1 MEKDI
6 AIHSYG
12 IFFKHPRT
20 EKHGL
25 ETLSSDWRILSSSK
39 DEEDPLDKWYINIEV
54 IHRDDIFN
62 PEQIKEFLNKHWNSP
77 KKLLK
82 LQECGSVWKLATNVK
97 DCDTEVS
104 RFRNEYKGKMKKYE
118 EERTGE
124 LTYYIEQKDCPDAI
138 LKIPLYATLG
148 KNLIK
153 SDCRDNEWECAF
165 VFDAENKSFEIKNV
179 SLSEFTF

>member
-1 MEKDI
+1 MSF
-6 AIHSYG
+6 HNYG

-25 ETLSSDWRILSSSK
+25 ETLSQDWRILPSSK
-39 DEEDPLDKWYINIEV
+39 YGEGPLDKWYINIEV
-54 IHRDDIFN
+54 INNDDNFN
-62 PEQIKEFLNKHWNSP
+62 PEQIKEFLDKHWNSQ

-82 LQECGSVWKLATNVK
+82 LQECGTVWKLADSVK
-97 DCDTEVS
+97 ECDTEVS
-104 RFRNEYKGKMKKYE
+104 RFRNEYKGKMEKYE
-118 EERTGE
+118 DERTGE
-124 LTYYIEQKDCPDAI
+124 LTYYIEQKDCPDAT

-165 VFDAENKSFEIKNV
+165 IFDEESTSFEMKNV
-179 SLSEFTF
+179 SLSDFTF

>member
-1 MEKDI
+1 MSF
-6 AIHSYG
+6 HSYG

-25 ETLSSDWRILSSSK
+25 ETLSPDWRILPSSK
-39 DEEDPLDKWYINIEV
+39 DEKDPLDKWYINIEV
-54 IHRDDIFN
+54 IHRDDNFD
-62 PEQIKEFLNKHWNSP
+62 PEQIKEFLDKHWNSQ

-82 LQECGSVWKLATNVK
+82 LQECGTIWKLATNVK

-104 RFRNEYKGKMKKYE
+104 RFRNEYKGKMEKYE

-124 LTYYIEQKDCPDAI
+124 LTYYIEQKDCPNAT

-165 VFDAENKSFEIKNV
+165 VFDENSKSFEIKLV
-179 SLSEFTF
+179 IL

>member
-1 MEKDI
+1 MV
-6 AIHSYG
+6 Y
-12 IFFKHPRT
+12 
-20 EKHGL
+20 
-25 ETLSSDWRILSSSK
+25 
-39 DEEDPLDKWYINIEV
+39 YINIEV
-54 IHRDDIFN
+54 IHRDDNFDF
-62 PEQIKEFLNKHWNSP
+62 EQIKEFLDTHWNSQ

-104 RFRNEYKGKMKKYE
+104 RFRNEYEGKMEKYE
-118 EERTGE
+118 DERTGE
-124 LTYYIEQKDCPDAI
+124 LTYYIEQKDCPDAT

-165 VFDAENKSFEIKNV
+165 IFNAESKSFEIC
-179 SLSEFTF
+179 SDFSDFTF